1 MLESLTVDTFKT
13 RIGERFRLLAEPN
26 SATPLE
32 LIDAT
37 PLGAAR
43 PAQSAGRTPFS
54 ILFRGPLK
62 PVWPQRIYRL
72 DHESMGS
79 LDLFLVPIGPRDGG
93 MVYEAIFT

>member
-1 MLESLTVDTFKT
+1 MLESLTVDTFSA
-13 RIGERFRLLAEPN
+13 RIGERFRLHADPG

-43 PAQSAGRTPFS
+43 PAQAAGRIPFS
-54 ILFRGPLK
+54 LLFRGPLT
-62 PVWPQRIYRL
+62 PVWPQRIYRV
-72 DHESMGS
+72 DHDALGS